1 MNKTLSFDPRRRWL
15 LRSGASCASALGFG
29 SVGNLLL
36 GTQQAHA
43 ADYKA
48 LVCVFLYG
56 GNDGLNTVVPTDAAR
71 HAQYSAVRGALA
83 LPRASLLALPG
94 TEFGLHPSLAAL
106 SGAASAGHMA
116 PVFNVGPLYAP
127 LSKAQFRST
136 PNGAALR
143 PDGLFSHSDQ
153 QVLWES
159 GTTRSQ
165 ERTGWGGRASTSLGT
180 ANPVISVG
188 GNARFGLTD
197 LQSPLV
203 LPGPGSTFGAYGLQP
218 ADLSWAPRIA
228 RKAAIDVM
236 YNQTQDTVLADAYAR
251 MQRDAFAV
259 SQRLGALVKVEP
271 GSSGANPAID
281 AAFAAITSGGRIT
294 TALGR
299 QLYQVAKLIAGN
311 ATVGG
316 DRQIFFAQA
325 GGFDTHA
332 GQVAGGATGGEHA
345 RRLQEVG
352 DALGAFYTAMRNL
365 GLGQAVTTFTQSD
378 FGAHLQAQQ
387 QQRHRPRLG
396 QSAPGDRRCGA
407 GAHHLRQLPTA
418 GAGGRRRRR
427 QRPVG
432 AARPVDS
439 DHLGRPVRGDLA
451 RLVRCQRC
459 TARCDLAEPA
469 QLRHAPAAGF
479 RLTGLLG
486 ASLAEAAAMAPRSAS
501 RRVPSGPS
509 VRPRGRVPSGA
520 RTGVQLATAR

>member
-1 MNKTLSFDPRRRWL
+1 MNKTSSFDARRRWL
-15 LRSGASCASALGFG
+15 LQSGATCASALGFG

-36 GTQQAHA
+36 GARPAHA

-56 GNDGLNTVVPTDAAR
+56 GNDGLNTIVPTDATR
-71 HAQYSAVRGALA
+71 HAQYGAVRGALA
-83 LPRASLLALPG
+83 IPRERLVALPG
-94 TEFGLHPSLAAL
+94 TEFGLHPSLSAL
-106 SGAASAGHMA
+106 SAAATAGHIA

-127 LSKAQFRST
+127 LTKSQYRST
-136 PNGAALR
+136 PNGAVLK

-153 QVLWES
+153 QVLWETA
-159 GTTRSQ
+159 TTHSQ
-165 ERTGWGGRASTSLGT
+165 ERSGWGGRASTALGT
-180 ANPVISVG
+180 VNPVISVG
-188 GNARFGLTD
+188 GNARFGLTT

-218 ADLSWAPRIA
+218 ADLTWAPRVA
-228 RKAAIDVM
+228 NKAAIDMM
-236 YNQTQDTVLADAYAR
+236 YSQSQDTVLADAYVR

-271 GSSGANPAID
+271 GSSGANPVID
-281 AAFAAITSGGRIT
+281 AAFAPITSGGRIT

-332 GQVAGGATGGEHA
+332 GQIAGSATDGEHA

-378 FGAHLQAQQ
+378 FGRTFKPNSSNGTDHAWGNQHLVIGGAVQGRATYGSYPQLVLGGEDDVGSDPWEQQGRWIPTTSVDQYAATLLGWFGASDAQLDATLPNL
-387 QQRHRPRLG
+387 RNFGARRRLG
-396 QSAPGDRRCGA
+396 F
-407 GAHHLRQLPTA
+407 
-418 GAGGRRRRR
+418 
-427 QRPVG
+427 V
-432 AARPVDS
+432 
-439 DHLGRPVRGDLA
+439 
-451 RLVRCQRC
+451 
-459 TARCDLAEPA
+459 
-469 QLRHAPAAGF
+469 
-479 RLTGLLG
+479 
-486 ASLAEAAAMAPRSAS
+486 
-501 RRVPSGPS
+501 
-509 VRPRGRVPSGA
+509 
-520 RTGVQLATAR
+520 